1 MDKDRIIKDIHNILY
16 TFELEDYDNYY
27 AVLSHQIIKLSASE
41 NDVIKENVK
50 LLKGLRNMGKDVIH
64 YDVRH
69 TVLHIM
75 NDISR
80 RA

>member
-1 MDKDRIIKDIHNILY
+1 MEKDRIIKDIHNILY

-41 NDVIKENVK
+41 NDVIKENVG
-50 LLKGLRNMGKDVIH
+50 LLKGLRNMKEDANH

-80 RA
+80 RT

>member
-1 MDKDRIIKDIHNILY
+1 MEKDRIIKDIHNILY

-41 NDVIKENVK
+41 NDVIKDNVK

-80 RA
+80 RI

>member
-16 TFELEDYDNYY
+16 TFELEHFDNYY

>member
-16 TFELEDYDNYY
+16 TFELEDFDNYY

-80 RA
+80 RT